1 MNLEKAKKEFDLFVK
16 QYDLEF
22 PKMQRKYK
30 HSYRVMENS
39 KNIAES
45 LNLKDFEIE
54 IATLIGLLHDIG
66 HFEEIK
72 VKDILKEISKMDH
85 GDLGVEILIKDEYI
99 RKFIEEDK
107 YDNIILKAIKNHNKF
122 KIEDG
127 LSEKELLFAKIIRDA
142 DKLDI
147 FYEGAEIFWTKREEL
162 EEIYNSKISDKVL
175 AEFRDNIVIDRNDTA
190 TKVDR
195 ILSIISFIFDI
206 NFKYNFKVLKEK
218 SYINKI
224 LDKFSF
230 KDEATSSQI
239 EEVRKIVND
248 CIEKQCY

>member
-1 MNLEKAKKEFDLFVK
+1 MNIEKAKKEFDLFVK

-39 KNIAES
+39 KNIAIS
-45 LNLKDFEIE
+45 MNLSNTEIE
-54 IATLIGLLHDIG
+54 IATLIGLIHDIG

-72 VKDILKEISKMDH
+72 VRDILKENSKMDH
-85 GDLGVEILIKDEYI
+85 GDFGVKILLEDAYI
-99 RKFIEEDK
+99 RKFIEVDK
-107 YDNIILKAIKNHNKF
+107 YDNVILKAIKNHNKF

-147 FYEGAEIFWTKREEL
+147 FYEGAEIFWTKREVL
-162 EEIYNSKISDKVL
+162 EEINNSKISDKVL
-175 AEFRDNIVIDRNDTA
+175 AEFRENIVIDRNDTV
-190 TKVDR
+190 TKLDR

-206 NFKYNFKVLKEK
+206 NFKYNFKVLKEQ
-218 SYINKI
+218 SYINRI

-230 KDEATSSQI
+230 KDEVTSSQI
-239 EEVRKIVND
+239 EDVRKIVND
-248 CIEKQCY
+248 YIEKQL